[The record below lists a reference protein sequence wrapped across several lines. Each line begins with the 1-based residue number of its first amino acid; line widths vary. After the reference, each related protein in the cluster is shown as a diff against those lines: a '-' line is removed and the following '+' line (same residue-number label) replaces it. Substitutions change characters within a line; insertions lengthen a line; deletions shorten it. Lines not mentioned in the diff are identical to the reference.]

1 MSRISLSWVVVLGL
15 LSAIG
20 PLCTD
25 FYLPALPEITQQLS
39 ATGTQTQLSLTAAL
53 IGLGLGQLFFGPLS
67 DRIGRKKPLALSLL
81 LFIFSSAM
89 CAITYNI
96 HMLIAWRFL
105 QGFAGRG
112 RLGAVAFHRP
122 RQVSGYAADPVFRPA
137 DDR

>member
-89 CAITYNI
+89 CAITYDI

-105 QGFAGRG
+105 QDSPAR
-112 RLGAVAFHRP
+112 
-122 RQVSGYAADPVFRPA
+122 AARCCRVPSPA
-137 DDR
+137 TGIRVRC